1 MRALTERPDSK
12 LERWIEKIEHN
23 AFGVIYG
30 AITVLAL
37 LMAMGH
43 SATDPIVTAVI
54 LFGSILAVTLAKAF
68 AQISADAAH
77 RRAAFGWAE
86 IGAGWHHARPTLLA
100 ANIPTLLIAFAATGA
115 YPIDTAMALSQIYA
129 IALLAVYGF
138 SIGWVIYRR
147 VLPGLLHGAFTGA
160 IGLGLAL
167 LKFVLH

>member
-1 MRALTERPDSK
+1 MTDEREGR
-12 LERWIEKIEHN
+12 LARWIEQIEHN
-23 AFGVIYG
+23 AFGAIYG

-43 SATDPIVTAVI
+43 SATDPITTAAI
-54 LFGSILAVTLAKAF
+54 LFGSVLAITRAKAF

-77 RRAAFGWAE
+77 HRAAFGWAE
-86 IGAGWHHARPTLLA
+86 VRAGWRHAQPTLIA
-100 ANIPTLLIAFAATGA
+100 ANIPTLLIALAATGA
-115 YPIDTAMALSQIYA
+115 YSAETAIDLSQVFA
-129 IALLAVYGF
+129 ILLLAVYGF

-160 IGLGLAL
+160 IGLALAL

>member
-1 MRALTERPDSK
+1 MTENPRGRP
-12 LERWIEKIEHN
+12 ERWIERIEHN

-43 SATDPIVTAVI
+43 SATDPVRTAVI
-54 LFGSILAVTLAKAF
+54 LFGSILAITLAKAF

-77 RRAAFGWAE
+77 HRAAFGWTE
-86 IGAGWHHARPTLLA
+86 VRAGWQHSRPTLIA
-100 ANIPTLLIAFAATGA
+100 ANIPTLLIALAATGA
-115 YPIDTAMALSQIYA
+115 YPIATAVDFSQLYA
-129 IALLAVYGF
+129 VLLLTVYGF
-138 SIGWVIYRR
+138 SIGWAIYHR

-160 IGLGLAL
+160 IGLALAL

>member
-1 MRALTERPDSK
+1 MSEETESR
-12 LERWIEKIEHN
+12 LERWIERIEHN
-23 AFGVIYG
+23 AFGAIYG

-43 SATDPIVTAVI
+43 SANDPITTAVI
-54 LFGSILAVTLAKAF
+54 LFGSILAITLAKAF

-77 RRAAFGWAE
+77 HRAAFGWAE
-86 IGAGWHHARPTLLA
+86 VRTGWQHARPTLIA
-100 ANIPTLLIAFAATGA
+100 ANIPTLLIALAATEIYSVETA
-115 YPIDTAMALSQIYA
+115 IDLSQIFG
-129 IALLAVYGF
+129 ILLLAIYGF

-160 IGLGLAL
+160 IGLALAL